1 MNSSTPNAYRNDP
14 RKNGSSTGRV
24 RLATENSAPQEATAM
39 PSQTRP
45 LSKWAWLM
53 LVGKNGDGPHF
64 QAAFF
69 SSRSARRRILPT
81 LVLGSSARN
90 STYFGRL

>member
-1 MNSSTPNAYRNDP
+1 ME
-14 RKNGSSTGRV
+14 GSV
-24 RLATENSAPQEATAM
+24 RFATENSGAQQRM
-39 PSQTRP
+39 VSVIHPSPLTRF
-45 LSKWAWLM
+45 LRVKKES
-53 LVGKNGDGPHF
+53 GPHPD

-81 LVLGSSARN
+81 LVLGSSERN